1 MNENAVWK
9 GLFEWSIAQQGDGTA
24 AARPLTEQDRSWLEG
39 ALKSAMIDLSKR
51 MQDIKAT
58 LDGGEAAT
66 AAESDAEPAT
76 LQQKEQLLDELMD
89 IVDSIDLARDL
100 HTIGGLTTLLEL
112 LDSPHPSLRWRAAEV
127 AATCAQNN
135 PDVQKA
141 FLEGGALLRLLPL
154 LHDADSTVQTKA
166 LLAISCLVRG
176 YPPALIQLRQQD
188 GPKLLI
194 RLLAQPEPRLQ
205 RKCLQVL
212 QYMLRVVPLDRL
224 PACEAGLVPALSS
237 ALESEDSGVREAALA
252 AAQQLAADNDCLR
265 ILQQAST
272 GCIACFTC
280 WRGDAAF
287 KHGLEA
293 LLMRLDALP
302 QDEWPAAEEEVTAA
316 KQLSAALQREL
327 PPPAASDEQRQ
338 QQQRPLPVA
347 VVDDSTTSG
356 APAAA
361 LQLVLVPSEP
371 QAS

>member
-188 GPKLLI
+188 GPQLLI

-252 AAQQLAADNDCLR
+252 AAQQLAADNECLR
-265 ILQQAST
+265 ILQQ
-272 GCIACFTC
+272 
-280 WRGDAAF
+280 DAAF

-327 PPPAASDEQRQ
+327 PPPPASDEQRQ

-356 APAAA
+356 APAAD
-361 LQLVLVPSEP
+361 LQLVLVPCEP
-371 QAS
+371 QPS